1 MRDVVRCRICGMKT
15 DISGTFERSAVEVAR
30 LYPRPAESGGVL
42 INLYGCPSCG
52 HYQIPDINTPGY
64 YDDFVLTGSHSP
76 KMQDLQEEQAKT
88 ISSLAPSTDRF
99 MDIGCGDGSFLAHA
113 AMHFREV
120 LGIEPSKPYFELS
133 KKRGLN
139 VINDYLTD
147 SLDCGHP
154 FDAFASRQVFEH
166 LTDPVAMLG
175 TIRRLLTEDGVGL
188 IEVPNAQKIMNEG
201 RYFDVFSDH
210 LNYFTPASLCLM
222 GARGGFEV
230 IMLRESF
237 NRDYLELYLR
247 KTGTPLPL
255 ESKRERDIAFIK
267 DTASRYAR
275 ISAWGAGSKAQAIMT
290 ALGDVL
296 NFEYIFDTDVHK
308 HGRYVV
314 NCPAEIVAPTSK
326 TINRNDLIII
336 FGVSYQE
343 EILALLRDTYH
354 YRGDVLC
361 LEGTAPCIVK
371 A

>member
-1 MRDVVRCRICGMKT
+1 MRGHMRCRICDMET
-15 DISGTFERSAVEVAR
+15 AISGTFERSAAEVAR
-30 LYPRPAESGGVL
+30 LHPRPTESGGVL
-42 INLYGCPSCG
+42 ISLYGCPSCG
-52 HYQIPDINTPGY
+52 HYQIPDINTPNY
-64 YDDFVLTGSHSP
+64 YADFVLTGSHSP
-76 KMQDLQEEQAKT
+76 KMQDLQQEQAKT
-88 ISSLAPSTDRF
+88 ISSLAPRTDRF
-99 MDIGCGDGSFLAHA
+99 LDIGCGDGSFLAHSA
-113 AMHFREV
+113 RYFREV

-147 SLDCGHP
+147 SLDLGSP

-166 LTDPVAMLG
+166 LTDPVAMLR
-175 TIRRLLTEDGVGL
+175 TVRKLLAEDGVGL

-222 GARGGFEV
+222 GVRSGFEV

-237 NRDYLELYLR
+237 NRDYLEIYLR
-247 KTGTPLPL
+247 SGGTSLPL
-255 ESKRERDIAFIK
+255 EKKRQRDLAFIK
-267 DTASRYAR
+267 DAASRYAR

-296 NFEYIFDTDVHK
+296 NLGYIFDTDVHK

-314 NCPAEIVAPTSK
+314 NCPAEVVAPTSQM
-326 TINRNDLIII
+326 ISRNDLIII
-336 FGVSYQE
+336 FGVSYQD
-343 EILALLRDTYH
+343 EILALLRDHYH
-354 YRGDVLC
+354 YKGDVLC
-361 LEGTAPCIVK
+361 LEGTEPCIVK

>member
-1 MRDVVRCRICGMKT
+1 MRAIMRCRICDVKT
-15 DISGTFERSAVEVAR
+15 ELFGTFEKSAAEVAR
-30 LYPRPAESGGVL
+30 LHPRPAESGGVL
-42 INLYGCPSCG
+42 INLYRCPSCG

-76 KMQDLQEEQAKT
+76 KMQHLQQEQAKT
-88 ISSLAPSTDRF
+88 ISSLAPRTDHF
-99 MDIGCGDGSFLAHA
+99 IDIGCGDGSFLAHA

-120 LGIEPSKPYFELS
+120 LGIEPSKPYFELA
-133 KKRGLN
+133 KKRGIN

-147 SLDCGHP
+147 SLDLGRS

-166 LTDPVAMLG
+166 LTDPVVMLV
-175 TIRRLLTEDGVGL
+175 TIHKLLAQDGVGL
-188 IEVPNAQKIMNEG
+188 IEVPNAQKIVSES

-222 GARGGFEV
+222 GARTGFEV
-230 IMLRESF
+230 VMLRESF
-237 NRDYLELYLR
+237 NRDYLEIYLR
-247 KTGTPLPL
+247 KTRPPLPL
-255 ESKRERDIAFIK
+255 ESKRARDLAFIK
-267 DTASRYAR
+267 DAASRYAR

-314 NCPAEIVAPTSK
+314 NCAAEIVAPTSEM
-326 TINRNDLIII
+326 IHSNDLIII

-343 EILALLRDTYH
+343 EILSLLRDSYQ
-354 YRGDVLC
+354 YKGDVLC